1 LDVLNVFSLL
11 SVSLSVGSAWLPL
24 LKDGRVV
31 MSEQLISVASNLP
44 NGYLSCQEGVSKV
57 NTLCIVL
64 TKTFPSWQKLQPF
77 VDQMGTCIF
86 WDCVCVRVY
95 VR

>member
-1 LDVLNVFSLL
+1 
-11 SVSLSVGSAWLPL
+11 
-24 LKDGRVV
+24 

-44 NGYLSCQEGVSKV
+44 NGYLNCQEGVSKV

-86 WDCVCVRVY
+86 
-95 VR
+95 